1 MSIVNLK
8 NAFIYQDDFLVLE
21 DVSFNLNEGEFC
33 YLIGDTGSGKSS
45 LLKTM
50 YAELP
55 LKKGEGEVS
64 GHNLNKIKNKN
75 IPFLRRKIG
84 IVFQDFQLLNDRSV
98 KDNLSFV
105 LNSIG
110 YNNEKEI
117 LNIINQ
123 SLSKVK
129 MLNHINKMP
138 HELSGGE
145 QQKICIARSI
155 INNPKLILADEPTG
169 NLDPNTTK
177 EIMMLLKEISKNG
190 TAILMATHEKNII
203 NEFPS
208 RMIECKDKKLINHNE
223 IK

>member
-21 DVSFNLNEGEFC
+21 DVSFNLIEGEFC

-203 NEFPS
+203 KEFPS
-208 RMIECKDKKLINHNE
+208 RMIECKNKKLINHN
-223 IK
+223 

>member
-8 NAFIYQDDFLVLE
+8 NAFIYQDDFLILG

-55 LKKGEGEVS
+55 LKNGEGEVS
-64 GHNLNKIKNKN
+64 GHNLITIKNKN

-84 IVFQDFQLLNDRSV
+84 IIFQDFQLLNDRSV

-110 YNNEKEI
+110 YSNEKEI

-138 HELSGGE
+138 NELSGGE

-169 NLDPNTTK
+169 NLDPSTTK
-177 EIMMLLKEISKNG
+177 EIMMLLKEISNNG

-208 RMIECKDKKLINHNE
+208 RMIECKDKKLINHQ
-223 IK
+223 

>member
-129 MLNHINKMP
+129 MLNYINKMP

-208 RMIECKDKKLINHNE
+208 RMIECKDKKLINHN
-223 IK
+223 

>member
-8 NAFIYQDDFLVLE
+8 NAFIYQDNLLVLE

-208 RMIECKDKKLINHNE
+208 RMIECKDKKLINHN
-223 IK
+223 

>member
-208 RMIECKDKKLINHNE
+208 RMIECKDKKLINHN
-223 IK
+223 

>member
-155 INNPKLILADEPTG
+155 INNQKLILADEPTG

-203 NEFPS
+203 KEFPS
-208 RMIECKDKKLINHNE
+208 RMIECKNKKLINHN
-223 IK
+223 

>member
-8 NAFIYQDDFLVLE
+8 NASIYQDDFLVLE
-21 DVSFNLNEGEFC
+21 NVSFNLNEGEFC

-55 LKKGEGEVS
+55 LKNGEGEVS
-64 GHNLNKIKNKN
+64 GHNLITIKNKN

-84 IVFQDFQLLNDRSV
+84 IIFQDFQLLNDRSV

-138 HELSGGE
+138 NELSGGE

-169 NLDPNTTK
+169 NLDPSTTK
-177 EIMMLLKEISKNG
+177 EIMMLLKEISNNG

-208 RMIECKDKKLINHNE
+208 RMIECKDKKLINHQ
-223 IK
+223 

>member
-64 GHNLNKIKNKN
+64 GHNLIKIKNKN

-203 NEFPS
+203 KEFPS
-208 RMIECKDKKLINHNE
+208 RMIECKNKKLINHN
-223 IK
+223 

>member
-55 LKKGEGEVS
+55 LKNGEGEVS
-64 GHNLNKIKNKN
+64 GHNLITIKNKN

-84 IVFQDFQLLNDRSV
+84 IIFQDFQLLNDRSV

-110 YNNEKEI
+110 YSNEKEI

-169 NLDPNTTK
+169 NLDPSTTK
-177 EIMMLLKEISKNG
+177 EIMMLLKEISNNG

-203 NEFPS
+203 KEFPS
-208 RMIECKDKKLINHNE
+208 RMIECKDKKLINHQ
-223 IK
+223 

>member
-8 NAFIYQDDFLVLE
+8 NAFIYQDDLLVLE
-21 DVSFNLNEGEFC
+21 DISFNLNEGEFC

-208 RMIECKDKKLINHNE
+208 RMIECKDKKLINHN
-223 IK
+223 

>member
-145 QQKICIARSI
+145 KQKICIARSI

-203 NEFPS
+203 KEFPS
-208 RMIECKDKKLINHNE
+208 RMIECKNKKLINHN
-223 IK
+223 

>member
-64 GHNLNKIKNKN
+64 GHNLIKIKNKN

-208 RMIECKDKKLINHNE
+208 RMIECKDKKLINHN
-223 IK
+223 

>member
-110 YNNEKEI
+110 YNNKKEI

-190 TAILMATHEKNII
+190 TAILMATHEKNIVK
-203 NEFPS
+203 EFPS
-208 RMIECKDKKLINHNE
+208 RMIECKNKKLINHN
-223 IK
+223 

>member
-8 NAFIYQDDFLVLE
+8 NASIYQDDFLVLE
-21 DVSFNLNEGEFC
+21 NVSFNLNEGEFC

-55 LKKGEGEVS
+55 LKNGEGEVS
-64 GHNLNKIKNKN
+64 GHNLITIKNKN

-84 IVFQDFQLLNDRSV
+84 IIFQDFQLLNDRSV

-110 YNNEKEI
+110 YSNEKEI

-138 HELSGGE
+138 NELSGGE

-169 NLDPNTTK
+169 NLDPSTTK
-177 EIMMLLKEISKNG
+177 EIMMLLKEISNNG

-208 RMIECKDKKLINHNE
+208 RMIECKDKKLINHQ
-223 IK
+223 

>member
-21 DVSFNLNEGEFC
+21 DVSFKLNEGEFC

-110 YNNEKEI
+110 YNNKKEI

-208 RMIECKDKKLINHNE
+208 RMIECKDKKLINHN
-223 IK
+223 

>member
-190 TAILMATHEKNII
+190 TAILMATHEKNIVK
-203 NEFPS
+203 EFPS
-208 RMIECKDKKLINHNE
+208 RMIECKNKKLINHN
-223 IK
+223 

>member
-203 NEFPS
+203 KEFPS
-208 RMIECKDKKLINHNE
+208 RMIECKNKKLLNHN
-223 IK
+223 

>member
-8 NAFIYQDDFLVLE
+8 NAFIYQDDLLLLE

-110 YNNEKEI
+110 YNNDKEI

-208 RMIECKDKKLINHNE
+208 RMIECKDKKLINHN
-223 IK
+223 

>member
-203 NEFPS
+203 KEFPS
-208 RMIECKDKKLINHNE
+208 RMIECKNKKLINHN
-223 IK
+223 

>member
-8 NAFIYQDDFLVLE
+8 NASIYQDDFLVLE
-21 DVSFNLNEGEFC
+21 NVSFNLNEGEFC

-55 LKKGEGEVS
+55 LKKGEGKVS
-64 GHNLNKIKNKN
+64 GHNLITIKNKN

-203 NEFPS
+203 KEFPS
-208 RMIECKDKKLINHNE
+208 RMIECKDKKLINHN
-223 IK
+223 

>member
-55 LKKGEGEVS
+55 LKNGEGEVS
-64 GHNLNKIKNKN
+64 GHNLITIKNKN

-84 IVFQDFQLLNDRSV
+84 IIFQDFQLLNDRSV

-110 YNNEKEI
+110 YSNEKEI

-138 HELSGGE
+138 NELSGGE

-203 NEFPS
+203 KEFPS
-208 RMIECKDKKLINHNE
+208 RMIECKDKKLINHQ
-223 IK
+223 

>member
-203 NEFPS
+203 KEFPS
-208 RMIECKDKKLINHNE
+208 RMIECKDKKLINHN
-223 IK
+223 

>member
-8 NAFIYQDDFLVLE
+8 NAFIYQDNLLVLE

-129 MLNHINKMP
+129 NAK
-138 HELSGGE
+138 SY
-145 QQKICIARSI
+145 K
-155 INNPKLILADEPTG
+155 
-169 NLDPNTTK
+169 
-177 EIMMLLKEISKNG
+177 
-190 TAILMATHEKNII
+190 
-203 NEFPS
+203 
-208 RMIECKDKKLINHNE
+208 
-223 IK
+223 

>member
-8 NAFIYQDDFLVLE
+8 NASIYQDDFLVLE
-21 DVSFNLNEGEFC
+21 NVSFNLNEGEFC

-203 NEFPS
+203 KEFPS
-208 RMIECKDKKLINHNE
+208 RMIECKDKKLINHN
-223 IK
+223 